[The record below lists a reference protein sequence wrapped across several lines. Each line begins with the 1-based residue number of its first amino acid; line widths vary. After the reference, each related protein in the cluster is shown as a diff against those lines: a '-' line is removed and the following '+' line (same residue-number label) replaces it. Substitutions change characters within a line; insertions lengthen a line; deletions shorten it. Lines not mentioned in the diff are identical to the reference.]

1 MGPQVPFVLLI
12 GFLLPIRPAA
22 IGAELS
28 SAIDG
33 TFHREDGHSSS
44 ERRQILLIESLF
56 FGQPLSTHLHR
67 TYRNRTRRQTVAQIA
82 PQTARIGD
90 NISADRTS
98 LSSSTIAP
106 TKKAPAKNFVKK
118 ELQGKV
124 VVKIGHIGAQGAM
137 PNGDRVLEISRMALL
152 DEGILGEELDFD
164 ILSIVACGDSYEG
177 VAGAAA
183 MYHKEKVRVFLGPY
197 CASEFEAVAK
207 MCSFW
212 NIPAISYMPT
222 TTAVSDRNIY
232 KTLARISSMN
242 TNLIAKALVRLVEHY
257 NWKKLAIV
265 TNTGPI
271 AYERVS
277 AFEEEFRRANAVAVV
292 KKFVLDENWD
302 SNEIIRSGLLADLS
316 ANARG
321 KSPGG
326 NNQLGAN

>member
-1 MGPQVPFVLLI
+1 MGPQVPFILLLI
-12 GFLLPIRPAA
+12 GFLLAIRPA

-28 SAIDG
+28 SPIYG
-33 TFHREDGHSSS
+33 TFHREDGHSLS
-44 ERRQILLIESLF
+44 ERRQILLVESLF
-56 FGQPLSTHLHR
+56 FGQPLST
-67 TYRNRTRRQTVAQIA
+67 YRNRTRRQTAAQIA
-82 PQTARIGD
+82 PQTPRIGD

-98 LSSSTIAP
+98 STIAP
-106 TKKAPAKNFVKK
+106 TKKASAKNFVKK

-177 VAGAAA
+177 VASAAA

-232 KTLARISSMN
+232 KTLARISSKN

-271 AYERVS
+271 AYERVI
-277 AFEEEFRRANAVAVV
+277 AFEEEFRRTNAVTVV

-321 KSPGG
+321 KSPEG
-326 NNQLGAN
+326 NKSIRSLGEN